1 MPDELKRTVSPRI
14 QVYLSR
20 KNKLIHLITDF
31 NASDL
36 FVKMLQVAQKVFN
49 TFCYD
54 KKTVK
59 IIYGPMFYLN
69 YHEIKKLKLY
79 QRKGNQ
85 KAFSQILLMS
95 FYCCVIRIVQEKK

>member
-20 KNKLIHLITDF
+20 KNKLIQLTTDF

-36 FVKMLQVAQKVFN
+36 FVKMLQVAQKVFD

-54 KKTVK
+54 KKTGK
-59 IIYGPMFYLN
+59 ITYGPMFYLN
-69 YHEIKKLKLY
+69 YHEIRKLKLY
-79 QRKGNQ
+79 QRK
-85 KAFSQILLMS
+85 A
-95 FYCCVIRIVQEKK
+95 IRRLFDKYY

>member
-14 QVYLSR
+14 QVYSSR

-36 FVKMLQVAQKVFN
+36 FVKMLQVAQKVFD

-54 KKTVK
+54 KKTGK
-59 IIYGPMFYLN
+59 IIYDPMFYLN

-85 KAFSQILLMS
+85 KAF
-95 FYCCVIRIVQEKK
+95 